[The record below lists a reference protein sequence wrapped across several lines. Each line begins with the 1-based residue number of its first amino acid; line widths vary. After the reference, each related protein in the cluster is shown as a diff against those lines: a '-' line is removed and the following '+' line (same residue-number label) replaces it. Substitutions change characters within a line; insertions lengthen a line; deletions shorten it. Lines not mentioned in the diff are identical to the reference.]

1 MHQITFL
8 LSQNYKELRVRTL
21 RDDLSNLNSSF
32 VEEREYLESEI
43 SDMNKKIPNYFKDY
57 WNYIDNTT
65 YLLIL
70 VLTILHIVD
79 VSAHSTN
86 LALWVAR

>member
-1 MHQITFL
+1 M
-8 LSQNYKELRVRTL
+8 RTL
-21 RDDLSNLNSSF
+21 RDDLANLNSSF

-57 WNYIDNTT
+57 WNYIDDAT

-70 VLTILHIVD
+70 VLIVLHIVD
-79 VSAHSTN
+79 VAAHSTN
-86 LALWVAR
+86 IALWVAR